1 MVRLQSAE
9 RAMYRVGW
17 QGWSFLEYSCGHT
30 QRSSVWRCGKADD
43 ESGSLPVGIVVA
55 ENFSPMLLHDAV
67 ADAEAEAGSLA
78 NLFGGEEGI
87 EDTIGMGDAVAI
99 VAEGYFD
106 GVAGLGGHDFDA
118 GRTANFVNRVISIVQ
133 DVQKN
138 LLQLVGV
145 ADHLGKS
152 LVQMFHNID
161 AVAVEVVGPQLN
173 GAAQNQVEL
182 HSIALRGHLPGEAE
196 QVLHDGFGALG
207 FLQNDAEIFP
217 RTLGN
222 LRIFEQQIGK
232 AEDRG

>member
-99 VAEGYFD
+99 VAEGYID
-106 GVAGLGGHDFDA
+106 G
-118 GRTANFVNRVISIVQ
+118 
-133 DVQKN
+133 
-138 LLQLVGV
+138 
-145 ADHLGKS
+145 
-152 LVQMFHNID
+152 
-161 AVAVEVVGPQLN
+161 VAVEVVGPQLN